1 MSAYELTKLLLAATM
16 MEAHDVKKLLLA
28 ETMTAAHDVKD
39 YYKTFSTAL

>member
-1 MSAYELTKLLLAATM
+1 M
-16 MEAHDVKKLLLA
+16 MAAHDVKKLLLA